1 MINIFKSVFWLV
13 ISLASANGAFGSKMA
28 FAMVLICLVGTS
40 LSQADQCLYEK
51 HNGWSIWGNN
61 SEKYVKSTMDVV
73 LDGVSCGKMARIT
86 IYHTS
91 KNYSGSPE
99 IAAIYASGYVKL
111 KQNADPRPAIPL
123 ASSFILGPAY
133 NGTND
138 TSEAYMYNNS
148 PQLTLIEI
156 NTSLLPDSSL
166 LMNASGS
173 NRDFGV
179 AYEMNLSKPTDELTS
194 LHVNQTYVAKE
205 NITINKTARDK
216 YEGFKIVQFSS
227 MFINEGGKCKNSTNC
242 SDTTLAPTIDCHDS
256 NAARYMGNVLIE
268 TAFKNLTL
276 PSFIFNKP
284 VHMTEFWLDLLH
296 TDNESWQGNTPN
308 LRIELDSSYDGGIF
322 VPQGWIQ
329 DDVCPSNDNVGL
341 WIHDNGTASMNW
353 SKGQEGRISYWLR
366 AQDNPPELNNFTA
379 SL

>member
-1 MINIFKSVFWLV
+1 MINSFKSVFWLV

-40 LSQADQCLYEK
+40 LSQASQDKLLYEK
-51 HNGWSIWGNN
+51 DGWQIFGNDYDIN
-61 SEKYVKSTMDVV
+61 VKKAMEVV
-73 LDGVSCGKMARIT
+73 LDGFSHGDMIRVTVKHQSE
-86 IYHTS
+86 
-91 KNYSGSPE
+91 NSGIPE
-99 IAAIYASGYVKL
+99 VAVIYASGYIKL
-111 KQNADPRPAIPL
+111 KQNADPKPYL
-123 ASSFILGPAY
+123 HFGGSFVLGPAY

-148 PQLTLIEI
+148 PQLDRIEI
-156 NTSLLPDSSL
+156 NTSQLPDSPL
-166 LMNASGS
+166 ILKASGS

-179 AYEMNLSKPTDELTS
+179 AYEMFMPKPTDELTR
-194 LHVNQTYVAKE
+194 LHVNQTYVANE
-205 NITINKTARDK
+205 NITINQTARDK
-216 YEGFKIVQFSS
+216 HEGFKIVQFSS

-284 VHMTEFWLDLLH
+284 VPMTEFWLDLLH

-341 WIHDNGTASMNW
+341 WIHDDAAASMNW